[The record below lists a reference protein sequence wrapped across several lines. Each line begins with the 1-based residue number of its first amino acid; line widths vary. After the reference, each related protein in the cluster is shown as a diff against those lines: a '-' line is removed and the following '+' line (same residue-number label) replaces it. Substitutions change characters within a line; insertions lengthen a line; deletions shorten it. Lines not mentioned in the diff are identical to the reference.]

1 MIAAARLA
9 AADIGAELDS
19 VRVVSVHLDERLVV
33 TASVGGEALEPSA
46 PRHAPHDADAL
57 LRAVLREVGAC
68 VALLGGVDL
77 LLFSGAI
84 DARARALIAER
95 LAFLGLALDAELNA
109 SAQSTAEQPI
119 AWLSAPGSAV
129 RVAVVPAPAPQP
141 ALRLPVAVSARHIH
155 LTQEA
160 VEALFGAGHQLTPLR
175 PLSQPGQ
182 FACEET
188 LTVVGPK
195 RALERVR
202 VLGPTRSACQ
212 VEISRTDER
221 HLGLDAPVRA
231 SGDVAHS
238 PGVTLVAPDGKTLAI
253 DEGVICAWRHVH
265 MTPADAEAFAVQ
277 DGDIVQVAL
286 DTDGR
291 DLILGDVLVRVNASY
306 ALEVHIDTDEANAAE
321 LRPGDDGALV
331 RLGVSGV
338 LRRSG

>member
-1 MIAAARLA
+1 MNAAVRVAAAA
-9 AADIGAELDS
+9 VGADPDTARI
-19 VRVVSVHLDERLVV
+19 VTVHADEELVV
-33 TASVGGEALEPSA
+33 TALVGGEALEPSA
-46 PRHAPHDADAL
+46 RRAAPQAADAL
-57 LRAVLREVGAC
+57 VRAILRDVGGC

-77 LLFSGAI
+77 LLFSGSI
-84 DARARALIAER
+84 DASARAQVAER
-95 LAFLGLALDAELNA
+95 LAFLGLALNATLNA
-109 SAQSTAEQPI
+109 TGQSTSERPI
-119 AWLSAPGSAV
+119 ASLSADHSAV
-129 RVAVVPAPAPQP
+129 RVAVAPALAPQP

-155 LTQEA
+155 LTQAA

-195 RALERVR
+195 RSIERVR
-202 VLGPTRSACQ
+202 VLGPARSACQ
-212 VEISRTDER
+212 VEISRTDEL

-238 PGVTLVAPDGKTLAI
+238 PGVTLVAPTGATLAL
-253 DEGVICAWRHVH
+253 DEGVICAWRHIH
-265 MTPADAEAFAVQ
+265 MTPADATAFGVH
-277 DGDIVQVAL
+277 DGDVVGVAL

-291 DLILGDVLVRVNASY
+291 DLVLGDVRVRVSASY

-331 RLGVSGV
+331 RLGISGV